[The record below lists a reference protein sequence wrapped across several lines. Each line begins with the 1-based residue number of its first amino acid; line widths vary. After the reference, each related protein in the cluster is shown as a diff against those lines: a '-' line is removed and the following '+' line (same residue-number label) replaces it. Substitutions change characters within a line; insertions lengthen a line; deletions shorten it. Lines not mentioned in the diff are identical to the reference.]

1 MRRAWLLIRVLAL
14 VAVLAVGAV
23 VGAIFILDRQ
33 ARDAG
38 EVRVI
43 EVPFIRPGV
52 GAVTAGRIIF
62 VHRGRA
68 DDSDLIAHELVHV
81 CQWEDQG
88 IEFLWEYTSE
98 YLRNLVESGDPGEA
112 YREISFEQ
120 EASTGEIEC
129 DLEQY
134 LLREE
139 PANINE

>member
-1 MRRAWLLIRVLAL
+1 MRRVWLLVRVLIL
-14 VAVLAVGAV
+14 VAILAIGAV
-23 VGAIFILDRQ
+23 VGTILILDRQ

-38 EVRVI
+38 EIRVI

-88 IEFLWEYTSE
+88 IEFLWQYTSE
-98 YLRNLVESGDPGEA
+98 YLSNFVESGDPGEA

-120 EASTGEIEC
+120 AASSGEIEC

-134 LLREE
+134 LLLEE
-139 PANINE
+139 PATIDE